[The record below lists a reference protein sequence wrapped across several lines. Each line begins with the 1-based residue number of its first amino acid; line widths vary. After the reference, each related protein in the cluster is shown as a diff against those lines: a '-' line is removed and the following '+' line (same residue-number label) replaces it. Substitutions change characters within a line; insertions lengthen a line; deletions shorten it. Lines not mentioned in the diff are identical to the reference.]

1 MDGLSV
7 KVKVAGAEETTY
19 PLRPRT
25 IIAFE
30 QKFNKGFAKLLEEGR
45 IEFIYW
51 LGWHAMREA
60 GVVVKPFDSGFVDTL
75 ESASL
80 TSDPNSESTENL

>member
-30 QKFNKGFAKLLEEGR
+30 QKYNKGFAKLLDEGR
-45 IEFIYW
+45 IEYIYW
-51 LGWHAMREA
+51 LAWHSMREA
-60 GVVVKPFDSGFVDTL
+60 NVVVKPFDGGFVDTL
-75 ESASL
+75 ESATL
-80 TSDPNSESTENL
+80 TTDPNSESTENL